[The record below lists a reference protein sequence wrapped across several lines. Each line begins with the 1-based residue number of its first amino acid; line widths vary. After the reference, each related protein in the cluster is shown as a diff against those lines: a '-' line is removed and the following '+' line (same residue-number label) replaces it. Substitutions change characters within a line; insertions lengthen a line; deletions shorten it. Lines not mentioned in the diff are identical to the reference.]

1 MSLKQAELSQRFYKK
16 QKLQKLAAKIMQEW
30 EQNANSRHNA
40 QEVRQHLKQLCGL
53 PRGWQESEYTAALQA
68 LENFRSELKTS
79 LPELRG
85 STRLPGLTNLLSAA
99 LNAVEGRSSD
109 KAGALIDA
117 FYRTQGFT
125 ALEFLLEELTIVIKQ
140 ERNRQAALAQ
150 GTSFYDPTKLPGSN
164 DNSTRLTQNSIKLTL

>member
-1 MSLKQAELSQRFYKK
+1 MPLNQAELSQRFYKK
-16 QKLQKLAAKIMQEW
+16 QKLQKLAARIMREW
-30 EQNANSRHNA
+30 EQTPNTRHTA
-40 QEVRQHLKQLCGL
+40 QDVRQHLEQLCSL
-53 PRGWQESEYTAALQA
+53 PRGWQEPEYEAALLA
-68 LENFRSELKTS
+68 LEQFHNELKTA

-99 LNAVEGRSSD
+99 LNAVEGRSAD

-125 ALEFLLEELTIVIKQ
+125 ALEFLQEELTVVVER

-150 GTSFYDPTKLPGSN
+150 GTGFYDPAKLPGS
-164 DNSTRLTQNSIKLTL
+164 DNSTTRLTQNSIKLTL